1 MRASSMSNLF
11 RFFLFGILAGIAIF
25 PIRAFASSNTGAPA
39 GGEGAGLI
47 SGWAVSNINY
57 QSSSDPSRVIG
68 VEFDLNGPARNVSV
82 KLVSNDSNYYQCAN
96 TGSYHWQ
103 CNLAGGVE
111 ISSMDEVRVIASNQ

>member
-1 MRASSMSNLF
+1 MSNLI

-25 PIRAFASSNTGAPA
+25 PIHAFASSNTGAPA

-47 SGWAVSNINY
+47 SGWDVSNISY
-57 QSSSDPSRVIG
+57 QPSSDPARVMG
-68 VEFDLNGPARNVSV
+68 VGFDLNSPARNVSV

-96 TGSYHWQ
+96 TGAYHWQ
-103 CNLAGGVE
+103 CDLASGVN